1 MPKKIFKVS
10 KASYDLRKLIST
22 ILLGFKME
30 LSRKL
35 AFMERTVSLEKSE
48 RKKENEIYQV

>member
-22 ILLGFKME
+22 IFLGFKME
-30 LSRKL
+30 SSRKL